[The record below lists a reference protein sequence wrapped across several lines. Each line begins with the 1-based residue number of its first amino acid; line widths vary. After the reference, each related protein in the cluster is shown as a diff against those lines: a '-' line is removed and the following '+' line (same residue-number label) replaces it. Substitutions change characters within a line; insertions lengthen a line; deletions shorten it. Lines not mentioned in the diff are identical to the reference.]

1 VYPVGRFDHLDHP
14 SVRHYAADIKSETAI
29 PSRCNTSPNRMKKY
43 LPSMDELVSGVVVII
58 VGFTVWSLVQ
68 PMISKLTAKLT
79 PSAAA

>member
-1 VYPVGRFDHLDHP
+1 
-14 SVRHYAADIKSETAI
+14 
-29 PSRCNTSPNRMKKY
+29 MKKY